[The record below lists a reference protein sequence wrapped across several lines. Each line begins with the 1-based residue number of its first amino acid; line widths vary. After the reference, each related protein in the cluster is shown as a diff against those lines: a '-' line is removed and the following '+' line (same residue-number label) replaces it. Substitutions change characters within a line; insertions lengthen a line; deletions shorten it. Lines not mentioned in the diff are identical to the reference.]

1 MKIKHKFKKSALLF
15 TLSIIFLFTICT
27 PHAFAKNKV
36 RFVYSSVHM
45 GYLPRIVALEKG
57 FFAEEGL
64 DMEVINPSF

>member
-1 MKIKHKFKKSALLF
+1 MKINRKFKNLALLF
-15 TLSIIFLFTICT
+15 TVSFIFLFTIYP